1 METPENPTPEQQQD
15 LFILSFL
22 DWLDANF
29 KKIGQNEY
37 IDLLH
42 KTPPVKRVLT
52 WTARECLELYR
63 KQEIPS
69 LPELSPTLS
78 QRSLRVTEEAMRRN
92 RAMFTGFLKIR
103 ALLREEG
110 NIKKQAIDDIIV
122 DAISH
127 MS

>member
-29 KKIGQNEY
+29 KKIGDNEY
-37 IDLLH
+37 LDAVAQPQKIPMVW
-42 KTPPVKRVLT
+42 KTAEILDMF
-52 WTARECLELYR
+52 R
-63 KQEIPS
+63 KQQIPS

-103 ALLREEG
+103 ALLSEEG
-110 NIKKQAIDDIIV
+110 NIKKQAIDDIII

>member
-1 METPENPTPEQQQD
+1 METPEHSTPEQQQD

-29 KKIGQNEY
+29 KKIGDNEY
-37 IDLLH
+37 LDAVAQPQKIPMVW
-42 KTPPVKRVLT
+42 KTAEILDMF
-52 WTARECLELYR
+52 R
-63 KQEIPS
+63 KQQIPS

-103 ALLREEG
+103 ALLSEEG
-110 NIKKQAIDDIIV
+110 NIKKQAIDDIII